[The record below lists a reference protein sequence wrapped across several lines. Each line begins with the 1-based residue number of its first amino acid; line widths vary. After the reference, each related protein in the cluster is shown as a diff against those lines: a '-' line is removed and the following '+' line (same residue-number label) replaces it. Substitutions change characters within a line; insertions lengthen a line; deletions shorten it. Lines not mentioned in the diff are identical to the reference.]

1 MGPLHGVCISRVCPW
16 LRKSLIRPSEAPSA
30 ASIPSDIPD
39 YTPTYIK
46 SRAEAG
52 FRELAAASGG
62 EAHPLDVNSKDGAQL
77 LTDAVCKQI
86 LSSLGGKSLADAY
99 ERMKPSFN

>member
-1 MGPLHGVCISRVCPW
+1 MLADLQAVDPVPLH
-16 LRKSLIRPSEAPSA
+16 A
-30 ASIPSDIPD
+30 
-39 YTPTYIK
+39 YYIK

-86 LSSLGGKSLADAY
+86 LSSLGGESLADAY